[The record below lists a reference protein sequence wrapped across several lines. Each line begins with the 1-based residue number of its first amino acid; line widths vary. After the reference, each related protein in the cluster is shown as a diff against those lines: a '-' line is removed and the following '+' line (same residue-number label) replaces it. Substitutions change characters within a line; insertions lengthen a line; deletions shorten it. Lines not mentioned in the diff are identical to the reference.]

1 MNIKHRLTRLEAQ
14 AQPQV
19 TITSFKMVVD
29 GEVEQH
35 HKAMLK
41 AGYKQINQ
49 QGSIFVVWR

>member
-1 MNIKHRLTRLEAQ
+1 MNIKHRLTRLETQ

-19 TITSFKMVVD
+19 TITSFRMIAD
-29 GEVEQH
+29 SEVEQH

-49 QGSIFVVWR
+49 QGSIFVLWQ